1 MAPEGAASVIPWA
14 PCGGPTLPP
23 GCGTDRHIPLIPL
36 WIARTEN
43 LRPQRAAPNPAV
55 GGERRQP
62 GVVAV
67 RFLQLPRY
75 RGRMTPTPGGRTYAA
90 GMRLH
95 PLAAD
100 GLIAAAL
107 TTVAVLL
114 GTEAVAQ
121 GWPALDP
128 LAWTLVGLLTLPL
141 VLRTRAPVT
150 VCLAVH
156 ACWAV
161 YVTLDYWPVVGSF
174 GPMLAVYT
182 VASLRPTRTA
192 AACAALLAAVW
203 IYAGLRSDS
212 GAMASVVGQAVGF
225 PLVLWRFGY
234 VARRTGELTL
244 RLRAEQADRARREVA
259 EERVRIARELHDVV
273 AHHIAVINVQAGLAR
288 FVFHTDARTARE
300 ALDTIEGASGEALA
314 ELRRMLGLLR
324 ADGVQGADGAPA
336 PGLGQLDEMV
346 TRVRTG
352 GVGVELRV
360 TGTPRPLPPGV
371 QLCVYRVVQEALT
384 NVLKHAPGADAAV
397 ELAYRAGEVTV
408 SVTDDGP
415 AEGPIPDTPAERGGH
430 GLIGMRERAKLYGG
444 TIAVGPRGEGG
455 FGVRLTLPTPVQAAR
470 RGDTARE

>member
-1 MAPEGAASVIPWA
+1 
-14 PCGGPTLPP
+14 
-23 GCGTDRHIPLIPL
+23 
-36 WIARTEN
+36 
-43 LRPQRAAPNPAV
+43 
-55 GGERRQP
+55 
-62 GVVAV
+62 
-67 RFLQLPRY
+67 
-75 RGRMTPTPGGRTYAA
+75 
-90 GMRLH
+90 MRLH

-128 LAWTLVGLLTLPL
+128 RAWSLVALLTLPL
-141 VLRTRAPVT
+141 ALRTRAPVT

-156 ACWAV
+156 ACWAL
-161 YVTLDYWPVVGSF
+161 YVTLGYWPVVGSF
-174 GPMLAVYT
+174 GPMLALYT
-182 VASLRPTRTA
+182 VASLRPARTT
-192 AACAALLAAVW
+192 AACAALLAGVW
-203 IYAGLRSDS
+203 IYAGVVAGA

-234 VARRTGELTL
+234 VARRTADLTR

-288 FVFHTDARTARE
+288 FVFHSDARTART
-300 ALDTIEGASGEALA
+300 ALDTVEGASGEALA

-336 PGLGQLDEMV
+336 PGLDQLDEMV
-346 TRVRTG
+346 TRVRAG
-352 GVGVELRV
+352 GVRVALRITGV
-360 TGTPRPLPPGV
+360 PRPLPSGM

-384 NVLKHAPGADAAV
+384 NVLKHAPGADATV
-397 ELAYRAGEVTV
+397 ELAYRAGEMTV
-408 SVTDDGP
+408 SVTDDGH
-415 AEGPIPDTPAERGGH
+415 ADGPRVGADSDTIAERGGH

-444 TIAVGPRGEGG
+444 TIVVGPRGEGG
-455 FGVRLTLPTPVQAAR
+455 FGVLLTLPTPMDAAR
-470 RGDTARE
+470 RGDSVRE